1 MPESWTQQYA
11 RSIVCQV
18 LGRIQ
23 RGRLTLALDY
33 QGQQADTVEFGE
45 EKASYT
51 GPNGAVV
58 VTIYEANVW
67 VRLCQAFDLG
77 FAEAYMLK
85 EVDCDNLIGLFSIYL
100 NNQEALGTGGNV
112 LSQLIPRVSRLIFN
126 PTNTVTHARL
136 NASFHY
142 DTSNTLFS
150 SFLGPTVT
158 YSCAIWSGAPDES
171 LESAQERKIQ
181 TILDKLCLDAS
192 HHVLDIGC
200 GWGTFAIEAARQS
213 GCRVTG
219 ITLSAEQRLLAQE
232 RIQAAGLQERIEIVL
247 CDYRQAPRPE
257 GGYHRIV
264 SLEMIEHVGDKHLD
278 TYFETVSSL
287 LEPKAGI
294 MVIQDIVMAHQVRIM
309 TPDICTF
316 IDRYV
321 FPGGYIP
328 TVNQLLRSIHDGSG
342 GTLEIDSVQSIGPH
356 YIHTLQCWR
365 QNFLHNWE
373 RIRQDFVTRSQ
384 EASEQDIEA
393 YRRRWLYYFEYCE
406 AGFRARTIGD
416 AIIVAARAP
425 WPEIPSTI
433 PH

>member
-1 MPESWTQQYA
+1 MSESWSQHYA
-11 RSIVCQV
+11 RSIVCQA
-18 LGRIQ
+18 LSRIQ
-23 RGRLTLALDY
+23 CGRLTLALDY
-33 QGQQADTVEFGE
+33 RGQQADKLEFGE
-45 EKASYT
+45 KKTSCT
-51 GPNGAVV
+51 GPDGAVV
-58 VTIYEANVW
+58 VTIHDANAW

-85 EVDCDNLIGLFSIYL
+85 EVDCHDLVGLFSIYL
-100 NNQEALGTGGNV
+100 DNQEALGTGGNV
-112 LSQLIPRVSRLIFN
+112 LSQLIPRISRFIFN

-150 SFLGPTVT
+150 SFLDPTMT
-158 YSCAIWSGAPDES
+158 YSSAIWSGAPDET
-171 LESAQERKIQ
+171 LESAQQHKVQ
-181 TILDKLCLDAS
+181 TILDKLRLDES

-200 GWGTFAIEAARQS
+200 GWGTLAIEAARRS

-232 RIQAAGLQERIEIVL
+232 RVQAAGLQDKVDILL
-247 CDYRQAPRPE
+247 CDYRHAPRIE

-264 SLEMIEHVGDKHLD
+264 SIEMIEHVGDSHLV
-278 TYFETVSSL
+278 TFFETISDL
-287 LEPKAGI
+287 LDPRAGI
-294 MVIQDIVMAHQVRIM
+294 MVIQDIVMAHKVRVV

-328 TVNQLLRSIHDGSG
+328 TVNQLLRGIHDGSD
-342 GTLEIDSVQSIGPH
+342 GTLEVDSAESIGPH

-365 QNFLHNWE
+365 QNFLRNWHL
-373 RIRQDFVTRSQ
+373 IRQDFVSKKQ
-384 EASEQDIEA
+384 EATEQDIEA
-393 YRRRWLYYFEYCE
+393 HRRRWLYYFQYCE

-416 AIIVAARAP
+416 IIIVAARAP
-425 WPEIPSTI
+425 WPEIPSNI